1 MMTNYYGLIRKKK
14 RTKNKLKSIERAHS
28 VGCALL
34 YGIKDIKGIADY
46 LISERK
52 VDEIKLVEKE
62 MKGML
67 LCR

>member
-1 MMTNYYGLIRKKK
+1 MMMSCYGLIRKKK

-34 YGIKDIKGIADY
+34 YGIKGIADY
-46 LISERK
+46 LISEGRGK
-52 VDEIKLVEKE
+52 VDEIKLVKEE

-67 LCR
+67 LRR

>member
-1 MMTNYYGLIRKKK
+1 MIRKKK

-34 YGIKDIKGIADY
+34 YGIKSIGDY
-46 LISERK
+46 LISEGRGK
-52 VDEIKLVEKE
+52 VDEIKLVKKE

-67 LCR
+67 LRR

>member
-1 MMTNYYGLIRKKK
+1 MTMSCYGLIRKKK
-14 RTKNKLKSIERAHS
+14 RTKNKLKSIKRAHS

-34 YGIKDIKGIADY
+34 YEIKGIADY

-52 VDEIKLVEKE
+52 VDEIKLVKKE

-67 LCR
+67 LLK